1 LQDTSA
7 SGYGCNGS
15 MDPRVI
21 AISGASRGSV
31 FRLAEGRISI
41 GSDPSNYLRIPEMTV
56 SPRHC
61 VIKQVD
67 SGCEIVDLD
76 SQHGTFVN
84 GIPVREKTLLHGD
97 MIRVGRCEMV
107 FLAMEEA
114 QGAAAIEYSE
124 PVPGERLKM
133 ILLQD
138 QTAPP
143 QLGTDVGRMARDL
156 NALFKISKTINS
168 LQDLK
173 ALQSHLLQLIFE
185 VIPAETGAILIIN
198 QIEQDPVSIST
209 WDRQLGEGRHVKVQR
224 ELISRAIW
232 ERSAVL
238 GEPTEDAPHVENV
251 LCVPL
256 IALQKTIGVIYLVS
270 SLPSQRFE
278 EDHVHFLNSVA
289 GVAAVTLENVL
300 TLEALRDENRRLRL
314 ELSPRDTIIGE
325 SKPMRQLMGLI
336 SKVAQGD
343 STALVRGESGTGKE
357 LVALAIHRNSARA
370 DKPFVAINCAAIPET
385 LLESELFGH
394 EKGAFTGAVAIKRGK
409 LEVAES
415 GSVFLD
421 EIGELA
427 PALQAKLLR
436 VLQQK
441 EFERLGGTHPIK
453 FEARVIAATNKNLE
467 QAIKAGEF
475 RQDLFYRLNVV
486 SVTVPPLRDHRD
498 DIPLLAI
505 YFATRFASRCTHAF
519 RGISAEARSLLMN
532 YSWPGNIRELENA
545 IEHAIVMGSSAE
557 ILPEDLPEALL
568 EGRPVTRS
576 GANYH
581 DEINELKRRLILDA
595 MNEAKGNY
603 TDAAR
608 LLGVHANYLH
618 RLVRNLDLRTDLKRM
633 NYE

>member
-1 LQDTSA
+1 
-7 SGYGCNGS
+7 
-15 MDPRVI
+15 
-21 AISGASRGSV
+21 
-31 FRLAEGRISI
+31 
-41 GSDPSNYLRIPEMTV
+41 
-56 SPRHC
+56 
-61 VIKQVD
+61 
-67 SGCEIVDLD
+67 
-76 SQHGTFVN
+76 
-84 GIPVREKTLLHGD
+84 
-97 MIRVGRCEMV
+97 
-107 FLAMEEA
+107 
-114 QGAAAIEYSE
+114 
-124 PVPGERLKM
+124 
-133 ILLQD
+133 
-138 QTAPP
+138 
-143 QLGTDVGRMARDL
+143 
-156 NALFKISKTINS
+156 
-168 LQDLK
+168 
-173 ALQSHLLQLIFE
+173 
-185 VIPAETGAILIIN
+185 VIPAGTAAILIIN
-198 QIEQDPVSIST
+198 HIDEDPVSLST
-209 WDRQLGEGRHVKVQR
+209 WDRKLGQGRHVKVQR
-224 ELISRAIW
+224 ELMSRAIW

-238 GEPTEDAPHVENV
+238 GEPTDDAPEAESV

-270 SLPSQRFE
+270 LPSHRFE

-300 TLEALRDENRRLRL
+300 ALEALRDENRRLRL
-314 ELSPRDTIIGE
+314 ELSPKDTIIGE
-325 SKPMRQLMGLI
+325 SKLMRNLMGLI
-336 SKVAQGD
+336 SKIAQGD
-343 STALVRGESGTGKE
+343 STVLVRGESGTGKE
-357 LVALAIHRNSARA
+357 LVALAIHRNGARA
-370 DKPFVAINCAAIPET
+370 EKPFVAINCAAIPET

-415 GSVFLD
+415 GTVFLD

-427 PALQAKLLR
+427 PMLQAKLLR

-486 SVTVPPLRDHRD
+486 SVTVPPLRNHRD

-505 YFATRFASRCTHAF
+505 YFATRFASRCSHPF

-532 YSWPGNIRELENA
+532 YSWPGNVRELENA
-545 IEHAIVMGSSAE
+545 IEHAIVMGSSTE

-576 GANYH
+576 GAHYH
-581 DEINELKRRLILDA
+581 DEINDLKRRLILDA
-595 MNEAKGNY
+595 MGEAKGNY

-618 RLVRNLDLRTDLKRM
+618 RLVRNLNLKTDLRRLDS
-633 NYE
+633 E

>member
-1 LQDTSA
+1 
-7 SGYGCNGS
+7 

-31 FRLAEGRISI
+31 FRPAEGLISI
-41 GSDPSNYLRIPEMTV
+41 GSDPSNYLRISELTV

-61 VIKQVD
+61 VIRAIT
-67 SGCEIVDLD
+67 GGYELADLD
-76 SQHGTFVN
+76 SQHGSFVN
-84 GIPVREKTLLHGD
+84 GIPVREKALAHGD

-107 FLAMEEA
+107 FLVTEEESDQA
-114 QGAAAIEYSE
+114 KIEYNE
-124 PVPGERLKM
+124 NLGRGGLKT
-133 ILLQD
+133 ILLHEEF
-138 QTAPP
+138 ASP
-143 QLGTDVGRMARDL
+143 QLGTDIGRMARDL

-168 LQDLK
+168 IQDLK
-173 ALQSHLLQLIFE
+173 TLQSHLLQLIFE
-185 VIPAETGAILIIN
+185 VVPAESGALLIIN
-198 QIEQDPVSIST
+198 HIDEEPTSIST
-209 WDRQLGEGRHVKVQR
+209 WDRKMGDGRHVRVQR
-224 ELISRAIW
+224 ELISRALW

-238 GEPTEDAPHVENV
+238 GEPTDDSVAAENI

-300 TLEALRDENRRLRL
+300 ALEALRDENRRLRL
-314 ELSPRDTIIGE
+314 EMSPKDTIIGE
-325 SKPMRQLMGLI
+325 SKLMRQLMGMI
-336 SKVAQGD
+336 AKVAQGD
-343 STALVRGESGTGKE
+343 STVLIRGESGTGKE
-357 LVALAIHRNSARA
+357 LVALAIHRNSSRA

-415 GSVFLD
+415 GTVFLD

-427 PALQAKLLR
+427 PQLQAKLLR

-453 FEARVIAATNKNLE
+453 FNARVVTATNKNLE

-486 SVTVPPLRDHRD
+486 SVTVPPLREHKE

-505 YFATRFASRCTHAF
+505 YFATRFAQRCTHAF
-519 RGISAEARSLLMN
+519 RGISADARALLMN
-532 YSWPGNIRELENA
+532 YRWPGNVRELENA
-545 IEHAIVMGSSAE
+545 IEHAIVLGSSTE
-557 ILPEDLPEALL
+557 ILPEDLPESLL
-568 EGRPVTRS
+568 EGRPTTPRD
-576 GANYH
+576 ARYH
-581 DEINELKRRLILDA
+581 DAINELKRDLILNA
-595 MNEAKGNY
+595 MTEAKGNY
-603 TDAAR
+603 TDAAK

-618 RLVRNLDLRTDLKRM
+618 RLVRNLNLKSELRQSTG
-633 NYE
+633 E